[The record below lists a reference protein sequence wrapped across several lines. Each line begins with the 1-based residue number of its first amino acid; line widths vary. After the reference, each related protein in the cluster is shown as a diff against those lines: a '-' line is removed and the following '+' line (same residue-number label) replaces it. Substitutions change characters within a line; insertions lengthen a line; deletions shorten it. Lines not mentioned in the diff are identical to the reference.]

1 LYEAGVSGEKCL
13 VSPAC
18 RPAKVIFLSFWCDD
32 SHSCATVGFTSLP
45 TMPETQLIEKPS
57 KQKNSVHCYHCGEA
71 CDRSIVSDGNF
82 FCCEGCSFVYRL
94 LKENGL
100 CNYYDLSTTP
110 GIKVKG
116 KFTSDKFSF
125 LDTGEAQQKLITFKD
140 DKQSQVSFSLPQ
152 MHCASCIWLL
162 ENLHSIQEGIL
173 FSKTNFQRK
182 ELAIAFDHNKTSLRK
197 VVELLAFVGYEPY
210 ISLNDSEEKKPK
222 KVDRKQFY
230 KIGVA
235 AFCFSNIMMLS
246 FPEYFSSGNIDEQT
260 LKHLFSYLNLLLA
273 LPVFFYS
280 ASEFF
285 ISAYKG
291 LQQKW
296 LNIDAPIA
304 LSILIAFSRSAYEV
318 LSHTGPGYF
327 DSMAGIVFFMLIGR
341 WFQNKTYDSF
351 SFDRDYKSYFPLGIT
366 KVEDGIETPSTIGS
380 LKKNDRIIVRNMEMV
395 PADSVL
401 LSSEASIDYSFVSG
415 ENTPVLKRKGELIY
429 AGAKQI
435 GGRIELMVIKSVNQS
450 YITQLWNNNDFFDDQ
465 KNRDKSY
472 IHPWSRYF
480 TITLFSLAGVGAI
493 YWAIVDPKNL
503 LPAVSSA
510 LIVACPCSLLL
521 SSTFTFGN
529 MLRYYGKN
537 KFYLKNASVIEALS
551 RINTIVFDKTGT
563 LTHTSTASVDYS
575 GVPLTRQE
583 RSFIYAIAKDSAHPL
598 SRLIKDHLLR
608 IHTIVPFD
616 VQHFKEVPG
625 KGAQGRIDG
634 REVRIGSCLFITGY
648 AESRVNSAEVWVS
661 IDNDVKGYYRIH
673 NLYRDGVKEMAKK
686 LESKNYQVHI
696 LSGDND
702 SERRELQKAF
712 SLAPMFF
719 YQSPQDKLDYIKEL
733 KDHSTRRVLMLG
745 DGLNDAGALKQSD
758 VGIAVTEN
766 TSQFTP
772 ASDGI
777 LDSNYVNK
785 VDAFLSYAQAG
796 KRVVLTS
803 WIISILYNVVGL
815 SFALSANLS
824 PMVAAILMPV
834 SSITIVVFVT
844 VATGIVAKRKGL

>member
-1 LYEAGVSGEKCL
+1 MF
-13 VSPAC
+13 
-18 RPAKVIFLSFWCDD
+18 IF
-32 SHSCATVGFTSLP
+32 VP
-45 TMPETQLIEKPS
+45 MPETQTLIGKPS
-57 KQKNSVHCYHCGEA
+57 KQQKIIYCYHCGEA
-71 CDRSIVSDGNF
+71 CDSSIEADGYF
-82 FCCEGCSFVYRL
+82 FCCDGCSFVYSL

-116 KFTSDKFSF
+116 KFNSDKFSF
-125 LDTGEAQQKLITFKD
+125 LDTTEAQQKLISFKD
-140 DKQSQVSFSLPQ
+140 EKQSQVNFYLPQ

-162 ENLHSIQEGIL
+162 ENLHSIQPGIL

-182 ELAIAFDHNKTSLRK
+182 EIFIGFDQNATSLRK
-197 VVELLAFVGYEPY
+197 VVELLAFIGYEPY
-210 ISLNDSEEKKPK
+210 ISLNDSEEKKTK
-222 KVDRKQFY
+222 KTNRKQFY

-260 LKHLFSYLNLLLA
+260 LKQFFSCLNLLLA

-285 ISAYKG
+285 VSAYKG

-304 LSILIAFSRSAYEV
+304 LSILMAFSRSTYEV
-318 LSHTGPGYF
+318 LSGAGTGYF

-366 KVEDGIETPSTIGS
+366 KIENGIEVPSTISS
-380 LKKNDRIIVRNMEMV
+380 LKKNDHIIVRHMEMV

-401 LSSEASIDYSFVSG
+401 IKGEASIDYSFVSG

-429 AGAKQI
+429 AGAKQLR
-435 GGRIELMVIKSVNQS
+435 GSIELMVIKTVNQS
-450 YITQLWNNNDFFDDQ
+450 YITQLWNNNDFYGDQ
-465 KNRDKSY
+465 KNRDQSF

-480 TITLFSLAGVGAI
+480 TVVLFSLAAIAGI
-493 YWAIVDPKNL
+493 YWAFADPKNI
-503 LPAVSSA
+503 LPAISSA

-529 MLRYYGKN
+529 MLRYFGKN
-537 KFYLKNASVIEALS
+537 NLYLKNASVIEALS
-551 RINTIVFDKTGT
+551 RVNTIVFDKTGT
-563 LTHTSTASVDYS
+563 LTYTSNASIDYS
-575 GVPLTRQE
+575 GGPLTDDE
-583 RSFIYAIAKDSAHPL
+583 KNYIYSLAKDSAHPL
-598 SRLIKDHLLR
+598 SRLIKDHFLQTNTATSYPVL
-608 IHTIVPFD
+608 
-616 VQHFKEVPG
+616 HFKEFPG
-625 KGAQGRIDG
+625 KGTEGIIDG
-634 REVRIGSCLFITGY
+634 RNVKIGSSQFITGY
-648 AESRVNSAEVWVS
+648 SDNKNSAAEVWIS
-661 IDNDVKGYYRIH
+661 IDNDVKGLFMIH
-673 NLYRDGVKEMAKK
+673 NLYRKGVKEMVK
-686 LESKNYQVHI
+686 LLGVKRYQLHI

-702 SERRELQKAF
+702 SEKKQIQRLFPLAPLLFNQSPEDKLRYIREL
-712 SLAPMFF
+712 
-719 YQSPQDKLDYIKEL
+719 KEDSS
-733 KDHSTRRVLMLG
+733 KRVLMLG
-745 DGLNDAGALKQSD
+745 DGLNDAGALKQSN

-777 LDSNYVNK
+777 LDSRNVNK
-785 VDAFLSYAQAG
+785 LDAFLSYAKAG
-796 KRVVLTS
+796 KRVVLVS
-803 WIISILYNVVGL
+803 WIISILYNFIGL
-815 SFALSANLS
+815 SFALTANLS

-834 SSITIVVFVT
+834 SSITIVTFVT
-844 VATGIVAKRKGL
+844 IATSIAAKKRGL

>member
-1 LYEAGVSGEKCL
+1 M
-13 VSPAC
+13 PA
-18 RPAKVIFLSFWCDD
+18 
-32 SHSCATVGFTSLP
+32 
-45 TMPETQLIEKPS
+45 TQTLIGKPS
-57 KQKNSVHCYHCGEA
+57 KQKKTIHCYHCGEA
-71 CDRSIVSDGNF
+71 CDHSIETDGNF
-82 FCCEGCSFVYRL
+82 FCCDGCSFVYSL

-116 KFTSDKFSF
+116 KFNSDKFSF
-125 LDTGEAQQKLITFKD
+125 LDTPDAQQKLVSFKD
-140 DKQSQVSFSLPQ
+140 DKQCQVSFYLPQ

-162 ENLHSIQEGIL
+162 ENLHTIQPGIL

-182 ELAIAFDHNKTSLRK
+182 EIFIGFDHNVTSLRK
-197 VVELLAFVGYEPY
+197 VVELLAFIGYEPY
-210 ISLNDSEEKKPK
+210 ISLNDSEKKKTK
-222 KVDRKQFY
+222 KVNRKQFY

-285 ISAYKG
+285 VSAYKG

-304 LSILIAFSRSAYEV
+304 LSILMAFGRSTYEV
-318 LSHTGPGYF
+318 LSQTGPGYF

-366 KVEDGIETPSTIGS
+366 KIENGVEVPSTIS
-380 LKKNDRIIVRNMEMV
+380 NLKKDDHIIVRHQEMV
-395 PADSVL
+395 PADSIL
-401 LSSEASIDYSFVSG
+401 INGDASIDYSFVSG
-415 ENTPVLKRKGELIY
+415 ENTPILKKKGELIY
-429 AGAKQI
+429 AGAKQL
-435 GGRIELMVIKSVNQS
+435 GGSIELIVIKTVNQS
-450 YITQLWNNNDFFDDQ
+450 YITQLWNNNDFYAEQ
-465 KNRDKSY
+465 KNKDKSF
-472 IHPWSRYF
+472 IHPWSKYF
-480 TITLFSLAGVGAI
+480 TVVLFSLAAIGGI
-493 YWAIVDPKNL
+493 YWAFNDPKNI
-503 LPAVSSA
+503 LPAISAA

-529 MLRYYGKN
+529 MLRYFGKN
-537 KFYLKNASVIEALS
+537 KLYLKNASVIEALS

-563 LTHTSTASVDYS
+563 LTHTLNASVDFS
-575 GVPLTRQE
+575 GVPLTVE
-583 RSFIYAIAKDSAHPL
+583 EKNYIYSLAKDSAHPL
-598 SRLIKDHLLR
+598 SRLIKDYLLR
-608 IHTIVPFD
+608 THNITSHPVFN
-616 VQHFKEVPG
+616 FRELPG
-625 KGAQGRIDG
+625 KGAEGTVDKKII
-634 REVRIGSCLFITGY
+634 RIGSSLFITGI
-648 AESRVNSAEVWVS
+648 AGNKNNSAEVWVS
-661 IDNDVKGYYRIH
+661 IDGDAKGYFVVH
-673 NLYRDGVKEMAKK
+673 NLYRHGIKEMVKN
-686 LESKNYQVHI
+686 LEASNYQLHV

-702 SERRELQKAF
+702 SEKKQLQNYF
-712 SLAPMFF
+712 PLAPLLFN
-719 YQSPQDKLDYIKEL
+719 QSPEDKLKYIKEL
-733 KDHSTRRVLMLG
+733 SENPSRRVLMLG

-777 LDSNYVNK
+777 LDSNK
-785 VDAFLSYAQAG
+785 VYKLDAFLSYAKAG
-796 KRVVLTS
+796 KRVVLAS
-803 WIISILYNVVGL
+803 WIISILYNFVGL

-834 SSITIVVFVT
+834 SSITIVTFVT
-844 VATGIVAKRKGL
+844 IATSIAAKRRGL